1 MVMIAGGIDIPT
13 EWAKK
18 AVILKH
24 NESLGIQL
32 NERMLRKCIQIFN
45 QAYDNRNNREY
56 VVHSCTLGYKITTDT
71 EEIKRSITDNDR
83 RAITMLQQTRKV
95 RQLLGMKDQ
104 ISMINDL

>member
-45 QAYDNRNNREY
+45 QAYDDRQNDEY
-56 VVHSCTLGYKITTDT
+56 VVHSCKHGYKLTRDKA
-71 EEIKRSITDNDR
+71 EIKKSITDNDR

>member
-18 AVILKH
+18 TVILKH

-45 QAYDNRNNREY
+45 QAYDDRQNDEY
-56 VVHSCTLGYKITTDT
+56 VVHSCKYGYKLTRDKA
-71 EEIKRSITDNDR
+71 EIKKSIMDNDR
-83 RAITMLQQTRKV
+83 RAFTMLRQTRRVRKV
-95 RQLLGMKDQ
+95 LGMKDQ
-104 ISMINDL
+104 VSLFDEL

>member
-13 EWAKK
+13 KWAKK

-24 NESLGIQL
+24 NESLGIQV
-32 NERMLRKCIQIFN
+32 NERMLRKCIQVFN

-95 RQLLGMKDQ
+95 RNLLGMKDQ

>member
-13 EWAKK
+13 KWAKK

-45 QAYDNRNNREY
+45 QAYDDRQNDEY
-56 VVHSCTLGYKITTDT
+56 VVHSCKHGYKLTRDKA
-71 EEIKRSITDNDR
+71 EIKKSIMDNDR
-83 RAITMLQQTRKV
+83 RAFTMLKQTRRVRKV
-95 RQLLGMKDQ
+95 LGMKDQ
-104 ISMINDL
+104 VSLFDEL

>member
-13 EWAKK
+13 KWAKK

-45 QAYDNRNNREY
+45 QAYDNRQNDEY
-56 VVHSCTLGYKITTDT
+56 VVHSCKYGYKLTRDRV
-71 EEIKRSITDNDR
+71 EIKKSIMDNDR
-83 RAITMLQQTRKV
+83 RAFTMLKQTRRVRKV
-95 RQLLGMKDQ
+95 LGMKDQ
-104 ISMINDL
+104 VSLFDEL